1 MNGDQSKDAV
11 FDQISGIINS
21 VLQNKQTERDAMR
34 EMFVIKLRKIQE
46 EKDRQAAM
54 DAVSDHVEKSVEEAD
69 MNKTQGEM
77 S

>member
-1 MNGDQSKDAV
+1 
-11 FDQISGIINS
+11 
-21 VLQNKQTERDAMR
+21 MR

-54 DAVSDHVEKSVEEAD
+54 DNVSDHNEKSVEDGE

-77 S
+77 SQSISNRKEMTTEPGTAAGPGTGR